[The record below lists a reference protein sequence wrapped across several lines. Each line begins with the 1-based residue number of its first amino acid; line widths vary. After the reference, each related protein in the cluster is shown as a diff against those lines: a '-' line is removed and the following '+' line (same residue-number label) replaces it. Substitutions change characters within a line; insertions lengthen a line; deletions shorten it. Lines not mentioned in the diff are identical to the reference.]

1 MNGTLAPKL
10 SICIGKHW
18 VLWYEKSNTY
28 SVVDTQFKETL
39 DRYFRSTSPI
49 DFQKIIHNGHT
60 QSDRDAAL
68 KKIKDYLTACNFNAT
83 SKRLLHIKRDCS
95 YRNIKVNYVI
105 NSVSITVYYDSER
118 VKSLVHPQIEN
129 FKVDESEGAKVIF
142 DIYLADNKL
151 YLFKNEVCL
160 VERPKYEFHFISGKF
175 VMHIINEIHHKKE
188 SDWIGTFH
196 GSTVTDNQTS
206 ILFIGNSGSGKST
219 ISSLLVANGYY
230 LLADDVSPML
240 ADNKAI
246 YYNPN
251 GISIKEGAANV
262 LRPIIKDFDTL
273 PVVDFNRSKGPL
285 RYHSCPK
292 PPKNYYPC
300 KSVIL
305 VNYKKD
311 TETEL
316 KEISIDEILQT
327 LIPESWFSHN
337 EKNAQS
343 FLNWLSA
350 TKFYKLTYS
359 ENNTMLDLIS
369 KVFNTQ
375 ANY

>member
-1 MNGTLAPKL
+1 
-10 SICIGKHW
+10 
-18 VLWYEKSNTY
+18 
-28 SVVDTQFKETL
+28 
-39 DRYFRSTSPI
+39 
-49 DFQKIIHNGHT
+49 
-60 QSDRDAAL
+60 
-68 KKIKDYLTACNFNAT
+68 
-83 SKRLLHIKRDCS
+83 
-95 YRNIKVNYVI
+95 
-105 NSVSITVYYDSER
+105 
-118 VKSLVHPQIEN
+118 
-129 FKVDESEGAKVIF
+129 
-142 DIYLADNKL
+142 
-151 YLFKNEVCL
+151 
-160 VERPKYEFHFISGKF
+160 
-175 VMHIINEIHHKKE
+175 MHIINESHHKKE

-206 ILFIGNSGSGKST
+206 ILFIGTSGSGKST

-285 RYHSCPK
+285 RYHSCTK

-305 VNYKKD
+305 VNYKID

-316 KEISIDEILQT
+316 KEISIDEILET

-375 ANY
+375 ANYYPTTLVYLQTKWLMYCTHTD